1 MQGAFLNN
9 CTRVHSSIRCQEVK
23 LTIIYHICCSTHGT
37 KIIKD
42 LTCRNIA
49 VNEEMHRKSKILVI
63 HFTTPFCGNYN
74 WAFFLNNIFIKD
86 LIEWLFHGLILS
98 SLPKSTH
105 RWFHDPVCLCHQY
118 PKYGLLQNTAFQS
131 KDALLDPGV
140 YFEIGI

>member
-1 MQGAFLNN
+1 
-9 CTRVHSSIRCQEVK
+9 
-23 LTIIYHICCSTHGT
+23 
-37 KIIKD
+37 
-42 LTCRNIA
+42 
-49 VNEEMHRKSKILVI
+49 MHRKSKILVI

-74 WAFFLNNIFIKD
+74 WAFFFYNIFIKD